1 MALYGVAKRT
11 HWIGVALLLI
21 SSLLLLVTTIS
32 APILKDVAFLHVILT
47 NKTEIRNSSVTFG
60 TLGYCILD
68 VPPVQT
74 DQDWCSK
81 RHVGYEPADIMAKID
96 KTSFSEIAAGTSDG
110 LTRVM
115 VLHPVA
121 CGLAFVAFLCSIGAG
136 VIGSLVGAFAAF
148 VAWILVLIS
157 LAVDFSLFGI
167 LRHHVNTDKSGS
179 QAKFGS
185 AIWIL
190 LASFVTLFLGM
201 LIVFFTCC
209 SARREKKRGGVGV
222 KNEGYPPA
230 QSTAGAGG
238 PRKKR
243 FGLF

>member
-1 MALYGVAKRT
+1 MALYSVAKRT
-11 HWIGVALLLI
+11 HWIGVALLFI
-21 SSLLLLVTTIS
+21 SSLLLLFTTIS
-32 APILKDVAFLHVILT
+32 APIMNGVSLLHVTLT
-47 NKTEIRNSSVTFG
+47 NETQIRHSSVSFG
-60 TLGYCILD
+60 TFGYCILD
-68 VPPVQT
+68 VPPIQT
-74 DQDWCSK
+74 DQDWCTK
-81 RHVGYEPADIMAKID
+81 RYIGYEPADIMAKID
-96 KTSFSEIAAGTSDG
+96 KTSFSEIAAGTSDS

-121 CGLAFVAFLCSIGAG
+121 CGLTFVAFLCSMGAG
-136 VIGSLVGAFAAF
+136 VVGSLAGVFVAF

-167 LRHHVNTDKSGS
+167 VRHHVNTDKSGS

-185 AIWIL
+185 AIWLL

-209 SARREKKRGGVGV
+209 SAQREKKRGAGV
-222 KNEGYPPA
+222 KNEGYPSA
-230 QSTAGAGG
+230 QSTAGAAG
-238 PRKKR
+238 PKKKR